1 MKRLLRTA
9 PVQAAIAWIAAR
21 YISLVFATSRSTVV
35 GGERLAAMLRTGR
48 PMIGCFWHGRM
59 LMIPKLWNA
68 AAPMYLLISE
78 HQDGRLISRTIAHFG
93 VGTITGSSSRGGMQA
108 LRAMVRALGDGKCVA
123 VTPDG
128 PRGPRMRAALGTAMA
143 AKLSGMPIVPA
154 SFSSTRAITL
164 SSWDRF
170 LLALPFGR
178 LTFVVGDPIEV
189 SSDADEAAM
198 EAARIAV
205 ETQLN
210 QLTQQADQLC
220 GRKPMEPAPAASPR
234 SLATDSA

>member
-1 MKRLLRTA
+1 VKRLLRTA
-9 PVQAAIAWIAAR
+9 PVQAIIAWLAAQ
-21 YISLVFATSRSTVV
+21 YIRLVFATSRSTVV
-35 GGERLAAMLRTGR
+35 GTERLVGMLSARR

-78 HQDGRLISRTIAHFG
+78 HQDGRLISRTIAHFD

-128 PRGPRMRAALGTAMA
+128 PRGPRMRAALGITMA
-143 AKLSGMPIVPA
+143 AKLSGVPILPA

-178 LTFVVGDPIEV
+178 LTFIIGEPVAVAG
-189 SSDADEAAM
+189 DADDGAL
-198 EAARIAV
+198 EAARGAV
-205 ETQLN
+205 EAQLN
-210 QLTQQADQLC
+210 QLTQQADRLC
-220 GRKPMEPAPAASPR
+220 GRKPVEPAAAPAG
-234 SLATDSA
+234 LATDPA

>member
-1 MKRLLRTA
+1 VKRLLRTA
-9 PVQAAIAWIAAR
+9 PAQAAIAWIAAQ
-21 YISLVFATSRSTVV
+21 YIRLVFATSRSTVV
-35 GGERLAAMLRTGR
+35 GGERLAAMLATGK
-48 PMIGCFWHGRM
+48 PIIGCFWHGRM

-108 LRAMVRALGDGKCVA
+108 LRAMVRALGDGECVA

-128 PRGPRMRAALGTAMA
+128 PRGPRMRAALGIAMA

-154 SFSSTRAITL
+154 SFSTTRAVTL

-178 LTFVVGDPIEV
+178 LAFIVGEPVDVPAG
-189 SSDADEAAM
+189 ADDVAM
-198 EAARIAV
+198 EAARVAV
-205 ETQLN
+205 EAQLN
-210 QLTQQADQLC
+210 QLTQQADRLC
-220 GRKPMEPAPAASPR
+220 GRKPVEPAAAPAG
-234 SLATDSA
+234 LATDPA